1 MGAKD
6 HTASQTTKGT
16 GVQADGRPPSQAP
29 SWPHT
34 GCLPEQ
40 PNPAGKAGKPRLEG
54 AAALVVGTRSAGVWS
69 RSDFDRLVA
78 LGVFVLLSAA
88 AVFL

>member
-1 MGAKD
+1 MGASD
-6 HTASQTTKGT
+6 HTASQTTKG
-16 GVQADGRPPSQAP
+16 GR
-29 SWPHT
+29 
-34 GCLPEQ
+34 LPAALGGPRHSRILPACQQQ
-40 PNPAGKAGKPRLEG
+40 PNLAGKAGKPRLEG